1 MASLSLR
8 HIYKIYQGDVTAVKD
23 FNLEIEDKEF
33 IVFVGPSG
41 CGKSTTLRMI
51 AGLED
56 ISKGELYI
64 GDTLVNDVEPKE
76 RDIAMV
82 FQNYALYH
90 HMSVYDNM
98 AFALKLRKMPKDEI
112 EKKVT
117 EAAKIL
123 DIEHLLKRKPKALS
137 GGQRQRVALG
147 RAIVRNPKVFLMDEP
162 LSNLDAKLRVQ
173 MRTEISKL
181 YRKLQTTFI
190 YVTHDQVEAMT
201 MGTRIVVMKDGIIQ
215 QVDTPQNIYNYPTNL
230 FVAGFMGSPQMN
242 FIDGVIEKS
251 GNDLFASFNGNKI
264 KFPADKCDALK
275 SYIGKEVTF
284 GIRPQSLSDDKE
296 LIANNPHSTIV
307 GDIEVVEHMG
317 AESYVYTKCGNAS
330 VTIRIEGT
338 TNLKV
343 GEKAKIYL
351 DANTNGYKSESLVT
365 KSFNEVYIGNREN
378 GVIGSLSL
386 GAAIDTVQKSFTQGG
401 LKSTSDS
408 SDFAI
413 NGRGFFVVQKGNEYL
428 YTRDG
433 DFTVGA
439 DGTLKTTSGDSVMG
453 RNMNTGIMEPIF
465 VGNNQYTLGANNI
478 LNVEGLANYQMVT
491 ADFEDYSTLKK
502 VGDNYYTA
510 ENPIMDSVVKT
521 HQGYLEGSNVNVT
534 NEMVNMMSTMRN
546 FQSSQSI
553 FKMIDGTLDLAANSI
568 GKV

>member
-1 MASLSLR
+1 MAEVILKNICKS
-8 HIYKIYQGDVTAVKD
+8 YDNGFNAVKNVNID
-23 FNLEIEDKEF
+23 IEDKEF
-33 IVFVGPSG
+33 VVLVGPSG

-56 ISKGELYI
+56 ISDGELYI
-64 GDTLVNDVEPKE
+64 GDKLVNDIDPKD

-82 FQNYALYH
+82 FQNYALYPH
-90 HMSVYDNM
+90 LSVYDNM

-112 EKKVT
+112 DKKVK

-123 DIEHLLKRKPKALS
+123 DLGHLLDRKPKALS

-162 LSNLDAKLRVQ
+162 LSNLDAKLRTA
-173 MRTEISKL
+173 MRTEITKL
-181 YRKLQTTFI
+181 HKSLGTTFI

-201 MGTRIVVMKDGIIQ
+201 MGTRIVVMKDGVIQ

-351 DANTNGYKSESLVT
+351 DANSLHVFDKDT
-365 KSFNEVYIGNREN
+365 TLR
-378 GVIGSLSL
+378 VI
-386 GAAIDTVQKSFTQGG
+386 
-401 LKSTSDS
+401 
-408 SDFAI
+408 
-413 NGRGFFVVQKGNEYL
+413 
-428 YTRDG
+428 
-433 DFTVGA
+433 
-439 DGTLKTTSGDSVMG
+439 
-453 RNMNTGIMEPIF
+453 
-465 VGNNQYTLGANNI
+465 
-478 LNVEGLANYQMVT
+478 
-491 ADFEDYSTLKK
+491 
-502 VGDNYYTA
+502 
-510 ENPIMDSVVKT
+510 
-521 HQGYLEGSNVNVT
+521 
-534 NEMVNMMSTMRN
+534 
-546 FQSSQSI
+546 
-553 FKMIDGTLDLAANSI
+553 
-568 GKV
+568 